1 MKGDLSM
8 LTMSTI
14 ITTILIGIVV
24 IAIFIAAVV
33 LILKRISLGGN
44 EDQRTSQ
51 SMQVQ
56 AQLKSDVG
64 IGMQQPRIR

>member
-1 MKGDLSM
+1 M

-56 AQLKSDVG
+56 AHLKSDVG